1 MMFSERS
8 AALLSVGVLAAL
20 FSLAACSGDANHPQ
34 VGGADLTV
42 RALGASDLSSVV
54 ATVSGPSLP
63 APRNFPLFTRGSAA
77 AWGAS
82 IGSLPVGSNY
92 LFSVRAFD
100 RSNAVAYAGALAGV
114 VIAKDEVST
123 VLILAQQTSD
133 VVSFKNAV
141 PVIDSWSMSATSIVP
156 GATIT
161 AAAIAHDPNPGDTIT
176 YAWSAS
182 PASGGFSAPSAATT
196 TWTAPVTEGDQTLL
210 LTVTDNHGA
219 STTASTVVHVSPS
232 YGRGQADVS
241 VRFNTWPA
249 VTDLVATPGY
259 IVLGSPTSVTVT
271 ASDVDGDA
279 LSYAWTSSC
288 TSGSFSITTAQSVG
302 FMLPP
307 GANDTSCDLIVTV
320 SDGRGGSTTGQLTVP
335 VGKPRIITPP
345 IITVKVQSA
354 RVIDTGDSVNFS
366 VDASDPESSALTFL
380 WVSAAGVLSNQVDGT
395 GTSQVVWTAP
405 TTADATYTVSVIVS
419 NANGASVQS
428 DFAVAVGPKSI
439 PDGGGC
445 ECAGTGPGG
454 VPVTAACGQSACGS
468 DYLTYSCSASGWSAP
483 GQPCG
488 GPDGGVCECTGTGPG
503 EVPVTVAC
511 GQSACGSD
519 YLTYSCSTSGW
530 SAPGQPCGGPDG
542 GVCEC
547 VGTGP
552 GGVPVTVA
560 CGQSACGSDYLT
572 YSCGASGWSATG
584 ISCP

>member
-1 MMFSERS
+1 MFSERS
-8 AALLSVGVLAAL
+8 AALLSVGALAGL
-20 FSLAACSGDANHPQ
+20 FSLAACGGDAKYPQ

-42 RALGASDLSSVV
+42 RALGTSDLSSVV

-63 APRNFPLFTRGSAA
+63 APRNFPLFARGSGA

-82 IGSLPVGSNY
+82 IGLLPVGSDY

-141 PVIDSWSMSATSIVP
+141 PVIDSWTMSATSIVP

-161 AAAIAHDPNPGDTIT
+161 AVAIAHDPNPGDTIT
-176 YAWSAS
+176 YAWSS
-182 PASGGFSAPSAATT
+182 GPASGGFSAPSAATT

-232 YGRGQADVS
+232 NGRGQADVS

-249 VTDLVATPGY
+249 VTGLVATPGY
-259 IVLGSPTSVTVT
+259 VVLGSPTSVTVT

-279 LSYAWTSSC
+279 PSYAWTSSC
-288 TSGSFSITTAQSVG
+288 TSGSFSSTTAQSVA
-302 FMLPP
+302 FTLPP

-345 IITVKVQSA
+345 IITAKVQSA
-354 RVIDTGDSVNFS
+354 PVIDAGDSVNFS
-366 VDASDPESSALTFL
+366 VDASDPENSTLTFL
-380 WVSAAGVLSNQVDGT
+380 WVSSAGVLSNQVDGP

-405 TTADATYTVSVIVS
+405 TTGRTR
-419 NANGASVQS
+419 
-428 DFAVAVGPKSI
+428 
-439 PDGGGC
+439 C
-445 ECAGTGPGG
+445 E
-454 VPVTAACGQSACGS
+454 GQRRR
-468 DYLTYSCSASGWSAP
+468 
-483 GQPCG
+483 
-488 GPDGGVCECTGTGPG
+488 
-503 EVPVTVAC
+503 
-511 GQSACGSD
+511 
-519 YLTYSCSTSGW
+519 
-530 SAPGQPCGGPDG
+530 
-542 GVCEC
+542 
-547 VGTGP
+547 
-552 GGVPVTVA
+552 
-560 CGQSACGSDYLT
+560 
-572 YSCGASGWSATG
+572 
-584 ISCP
+584 